1 MNVYIQSLSF
11 GVIFLEL
18 FNQHIVYPKQLIFN
32 YAKIG
37 MNETELV
44 IVLQL
49 IYHMQSS
56 SEMPSFE
63 TLSKSTTL
71 SEQQVAQAIQG
82 LIQKDLLT
90 VIVNHQAPPYGE
102 TFSLSHIEE
111 RLMEEDKQ
119 ESIYEETKQLNFNEL
134 FERFEVQFGRP
145 LTPIEMQTLTQ
156 WMDTDHH
163 SPALINAAL
172 DEAAAHNKFSFKY
185 IDRILLNW
193 KKRNVQTIDDSK
205 KVSNQYKTS
214 KQLTKTIQSFPV
226 FDWVNGENP
235 YDK

>member
-1 MNVYIQSLSF
+1 M
-11 GVIFLEL
+11 EL
-18 FNQHIVYPKQLIFN
+18 FNQHIVYPKQLIMN
-32 YAKIG
+32 YAALG

-44 IVLQL
+44 IILQL
-49 IYHMQSS
+49 INRLQMS

-63 TLSKSTTL
+63 TLSQSTTL
-71 SEQQVAQAIQG
+71 TEQQVAMTIQG

-90 VIVNHQAPPYGE
+90 VHVNHQSPPYGE
-102 TFSLSHIEE
+102 TFSLQQIEQ
-111 RLMEEDKQ
+111 RLVETNEENTD
-119 ESIYEETKQLNFNEL
+119 IHEEVRQLNFNEL

-163 SPALINAAL
+163 SPELINAAL

-193 KKRNVQTIDDSK
+193 KKRNVQTIDESK
-205 KVSNQYKTS
+205 KVSENYKTA
-214 KQLTKTIQSFPV
+214 KQMTKTIESFPV